1 MRGRVMYL
9 LSLKNRKNEGI
20 YAVEDKRGHK
30 VLFLFEQEDDADR
43 YAMMLEDEDDR
54 EMDVIEIDDDLAIKT
69 CKLNNYK
76 YAIITKNDIVIPPKK

>member
-1 MRGRVMYL
+1 MYL
-9 LSLKNRKNEGI
+9 LSLKDRRNEGI
-20 YAVEDKRGHK
+20 FAVEDKGGHK

-43 YAMMLEDEDDR
+43 YAMMLEDEDDK

>member
-1 MRGRVMYL
+1 
-9 LSLKNRKNEGI
+9 
-20 YAVEDKRGHK
+20 
-30 VLFLFEQEDDADR
+30 
-43 YAMMLEDEDDR
+43 MMLEDEDDK